1 MVNFMNYTT
10 IKIPVTIHRKLK
22 ELSSLTKL
30 TQQDILIKSL
40 SEFESILFWDN
51 CESAYS
57 ETRKKESNDDE
68 DYSGTLLDGLDDE
81 Y

>member
-1 MVNFMNYTT
+1 MNYTT

-57 ETRKKESNDDE
+57 ATRKKESNDDDE
-68 DYSGTLLDGLDDE
+68 DYSSTLLDGLDDE

>member
-1 MVNFMNYTT
+1 MNYTT
-10 IKIPVTIHRKLK
+10 IKIPVVVHRKLK
-22 ELSSLTKL
+22 ELSLLTKV

-51 CESAYS
+51 CESAYTES
-57 ETRKKESNDDE
+57 RKKKSNDDDE
-68 DYSGTLLDGLDDE
+68 DYSGTLLDGLEDE